1 MSFDDG
7 WSAIHLDMP
16 ARVPHTEYSVESHW
30 EVVKAV
36 TGLDVGPQSST
47 EEQQKAS
54 RALIKTW
61 NFDFLWSTLIGGE
74 LFSQYKTDMGH
85 AEYAAGGV
93 DRRDTIYC
101 PFKNPEEVLKFDFL
115 GTYGPCDRPGWKDRF
130 EQHYQANCV
139 ANPDVVNMTGIY
151 VTLISGFID
160 IFGWDMLLLAAGT
173 DLVAF
178 GALANRYADFMLP
191 YFETLAETDVPVVM
205 IHDDMVW
212 SSGAIFSPKWYRHF
226 VFPNLKR
233 YFDPLRQ
240 AGKKIMFTSDGN
252 YTQFVDDL
260 ADCGV
265 DGFIMEPMT
274 DMAYIADK
282 HGQTHVFIG
291 NADTRI
297 LLDGSMAEIRDE
309 VKRCMYIGKPFPGFF
324 MAVGNH
330 IPSNTPVESVL
341 YYMQV
346 YEALS
351 RR

>member
-1 MSFDDG
+1 
-7 WSAIHLDMP
+7 MP

-30 EVVKAV
+30 EVIKAV
-36 TGLDVGPQSST
+36 TTLDVNPHSSD
-47 EEQQKAS
+47 ELKWRAS
-54 RALIKTW
+54 RALIKAW

-74 LFSQYKTDMGH
+74 LFMSYKTDMGH

-101 PFKNPEEVLKFDFL
+101 PFRTPEEVLEFDFYEK
-115 GTYGPCDRPGWKDRF
+115 YGSCKQSEWIARF
-130 EQHYQANCV
+130 ERHYQDNCA
-139 ANPDVVNMTGIY
+139 ANPDAVNMTGIY

-173 DLVAF
+173 DPAAF

-191 YFETLAETDVPVVM
+191 YFESLAEADVPVVM
-205 IHDDMVW
+205 VHDDMVW
-212 SSGAIFSPKWYRHF
+212 SSGAIFSPKWYRQY
-226 VFPNLKR
+226 VFPNYHR

-252 YTQFVDDL
+252 YTQFIDDL
-260 ADCGV
+260 AACGIQ
-265 DGFIMEPMT
+265 GFILEPMT
-274 DMAYIADK
+274 DMALIAEK
-282 HGQTHVFIG
+282 YGQTHVFIG

-297 LLDGSMAEIRDE
+297 LLDGSHDDIRAEVE
-309 VKRCMYIGKPFPGFF
+309 RCMSIGRQCPGFF

-330 IPSNTPVESVL
+330 IPANTPVDSVL

-346 YEALS
+346 YQELS